1 MKFVIGTTA
10 LDATTTDLLAVGV
23 KQGEFAAA
31 LQALEPA
38 FGNKLGEA
46 LALDEFEGKAG
57 SGKAYPTFGHVPAKR
72 ILFVGTGDGSA
83 AGLAKAAGRVGSL
96 ARDLGAVHVALHLGR
111 VPATDISLVVE
122 SIQEGNYRFDKY
134 KPEKERKAPID
145 TVLLLGT
152 ETPVDAFEKAAAV
165 AAGQSLA
172 RDLVN
177 EPAGVVYP
185 ETLAKTAE
193 ALGGGRMR
201 VTVWDEKKIVAEG
214 MGGIAGVGQGSERP
228 PRFVHMTYTPD
239 GTPRAKLCIIG
250 KGVTFD
256 SGGLSLKTSAGM
268 MTMRCDMAGS
278 AAVLGTMR
286 AIKDLAPDVEVHGI
300 FGAVENMPSGTS
312 YKLGDVLQMYSG
324 KTVEIHNT
332 DAEGRLVLADCLH
345 YATKIGVDA
354 TVDLA
359 TLTGACVVA
368 LGEEVA
374 GLFTPNDPLAAALQ
388 AAATRA
394 SEQIWRMPLPD
405 SYKEKIKGE
414 WGSIKNVG
422 GPDGGAITAALFL
435 AEFAGDRPWAHLDI
449 AGPAF
454 HDKPHGHLAAGGTGV
469 MVRTLVEWIT
479 TP

>member
-1 MKFVIGTTA
+1 MNFVIGTTS
-10 LDATTTDLLAVGV
+10 LDATAADLLAVGV
-23 KQGEFAAA
+23 KQGEVAQA
-31 LQALEPA
+31 LQTLDGA
-38 FGNKLGEA
+38 FGNKLSEA
-46 LALDEFEGKAG
+46 LAADEFDGKAG
-57 SGKAYPTFGHVPAKR
+57 SGKAYPTFGHVAAKR
-72 ILFVGTGDGSA
+72 ILLVGIGDGSP
-83 AGLAKAAGRVGSL
+83 AGLAKAAGRAGSL
-96 ARDLGAVHVALHLGR
+96 ARDHGVTKLALHLGH
-111 VPATDISLVVE
+111 VPAKDISLVVE
-122 SIQEGNYRFDKY
+122 ALQEGNYRFDKY
-134 KPEKERKAPID
+134 KPEKDRKPALD
-145 TVLLLGT
+145 TVVLLGT
-152 ETPVDAFEKAAAV
+152 EKPVDGFGKASAV
-165 AAGQSLA
+165 AAGQSFA

-177 EPAGVVYP
+177 EPAGVIYP
-185 ETLAKTAE
+185 ETLAKAAE
-193 ALGGGRMR
+193 ALAGGRIK

-228 PRFVHMTYTPD
+228 PRFVHMTYTPP

-268 MTMRCDMAGS
+268 MTMRCDMSGS
-278 AAVLGTMR
+278 AAVIGTMK
-286 AIKDLAPDVEVHGI
+286 ALKEIEPDVEVHGI

-312 YKLGDVLQMYSG
+312 YKLGDVLKMYSG

-345 YATKIGVDA
+345 YATKLGIDA
-354 TVDLA
+354 MVDLA
-359 TLTGACVVA
+359 TLTGACVIA
-368 LGEEVA
+368 LGEDVA
-374 GLFTPNDPLAAALQ
+374 GLFTPDDKLATSLQ

-394 SEQIWRMPLPD
+394 SEQVWRMPLPE

-454 HDKPHGHLAAGGTGV
+454 YDKAHGHLAAGGTGV

>member
-1 MKFVIGTTA
+1 MKFAIGDTA
-10 LDATTTDLLAVGV
+10 LDATATDLLAVAV
-23 KQGEFAAA
+23 KQGEVAAA
-31 LQALEPA
+31 LQTLDAA
-38 FGNKLGEA
+38 FGNKLSEA

-57 SGKAYPTFGHVPAKR
+57 SGKAYPTFGHVAAKR
-72 ILFVGTGDGSA
+72 ILLVGIGDGSSS
-83 AGLAKAAGRVGSL
+83 GLAKAAGKV
-96 ARDLGAVHVALHLGR
+96 GAVARELGVTHAALHLGR
-111 VPATDISLVVE
+111 VPAKDISLVVE
-122 SIQEGNYRFDKY
+122 AVEEGNYRFDKY
-134 KPEKERKAPID
+134 KSEKDRKPLLD
-145 TVLLLGT
+145 TVVLLGA
-152 ETPVDAFEKAAAV
+152 EKPVDAFEKAAAV
-165 AAGQSLA
+165 AAGQALA

-177 EPAGVVYP
+177 EPAGVIYP
-185 ETLAKTAE
+185 ETLAKVAE
-193 ALGGGRMR
+193 GLAGKRIK
-201 VTVWDEKKIVAEG
+201 VTVWDEKKIASEG
-214 MGGIAGVGQGSERP
+214 MGGITGVGQGSNRP
-228 PRFVHMTYTPD
+228 PRFVHMVYTPE
-239 GTPRAKLCIIG
+239 GTPRARLCIIG

-278 AAVLGTMR
+278 AAVIGTMR
-286 AIKDLAPDVEVHGI
+286 ALKDIEPDVEVHGI

-312 YKLGDVLQMYSG
+312 YKLGDVLKMYSG

-345 YATKIGVDA
+345 YATTLGVDA

-368 LGEEVA
+368 LGEDVA
-374 GLFTPNDPLAAALQ
+374 GLFTPDDALATALA

-394 SEQIWRMPLPD
+394 TEQIWRMPLPD

-435 AEFAGDRPWAHLDI
+435 AEFAGDKPWAHLDI

-454 HDKPHGHLAAGGTGV
+454 HDKSHGHLAAGGTGV